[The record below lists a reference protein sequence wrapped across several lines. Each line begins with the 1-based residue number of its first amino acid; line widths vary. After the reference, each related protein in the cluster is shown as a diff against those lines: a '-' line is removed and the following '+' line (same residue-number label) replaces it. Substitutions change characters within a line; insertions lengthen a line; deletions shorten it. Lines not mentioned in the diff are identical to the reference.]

1 MPLRLTS
8 APVAGVQKKRKSS
21 ATHAG
26 STKNR
31 RVPFASHPRTKPGAN
46 PDATTST
53 AVAEAKNADSD
64 LDVPDLPDLGLSR
77 YISQSTPAHNVVQA
91 IRYIQSTMFDD
102 LPATRTGMSSARIA
116 EVLRFRSALPPLASV
131 AHVHTL
137 LDAPTQ
143 TEREIV
149 ELVGSGVVRRVI
161 VPGRDGDAAG
171 VGDCLVL
178 RDVWEGL
185 VKGCN
190 ALGSGVQGM
199 YDMISPLS
207 GYLGARGLWL
217 TWPDKFLHVL
227 RQIGSSS
234 AIPPG
239 VFTIDEYRALVRAG
253 FVVSASSLTKGSLDV
268 AALPNLPSST
278 ASPAS
283 RNDQQQQHLPSDQ
296 NDGNRF
302 HTATLYVSLPNTGPY
317 LRLLST
323 TRVHLLSLLRKTP
336 SHSAPLSLLRDKWDG
351 AIESPEKSFHVAKRA
366 RGEFAGILPGRTK
379 KWKDL
384 YGVSLRWVLES
395 CLGAGLVEVFETGCV
410 GPGVRAI

>member
-1 MPLRLTS
+1 
-8 APVAGVQKKRKSS
+8 
-21 ATHAG
+21 
-26 STKNR
+26 
-31 RVPFASHPRTKPGAN
+31 
-46 PDATTST
+46 
-53 AVAEAKNADSD
+53 
-64 LDVPDLPDLGLSR
+64 
-77 YISQSTPAHNVVQA
+77 
-91 IRYIQSTMFDD
+91 
-102 LPATRTGMSSARIA
+102 
-116 EVLRFRSALPPLASV
+116 
-131 AHVHTL
+131 
-137 LDAPTQ
+137 
-143 TEREIV
+143 
-149 ELVGSGVVRRVI
+149 
-161 VPGRDGDAAG
+161 
-171 VGDCLVL
+171 
-178 RDVWEGL
+178 
-185 VKGCN
+185 
-190 ALGSGVQGM
+190 
-199 YDMISPLS
+199 MISSLS

-234 AIPPG
+234 AIPSG

-323 TRVHLLSLLRKTP
+323 TRAHLLSLLRKTP

>member
-1 MPLRLTS
+1 M
-8 APVAGVQKKRKSS
+8 
-21 ATHAG
+21 
-26 STKNR
+26 
-31 RVPFASHPRTKPGAN
+31 
-46 PDATTST
+46 
-53 AVAEAKNADSD
+53 
-64 LDVPDLPDLGLSR
+64 
-77 YISQSTPAHNVVQA
+77 I
-91 IRYIQSTMFDD
+91 
-102 LPATRTGMSSARIA
+102 
-116 EVLRFRSALPPLASV
+116 
-131 AHVHTL
+131 L
-137 LDAPTQ
+137 LF
-143 TEREIV
+143 
-149 ELVGSGVVRRVI
+149 
-161 VPGRDGDAAG
+161 
-171 VGDCLVL
+171 
-178 RDVWEGL
+178 
-185 VKGCN
+185 
-190 ALGSGVQGM
+190 
-199 YDMISPLS
+199 S
-207 GYLGARGLWL
+207 GYLGGGLWL

-283 RNDQQQQHLPSDQ
+283 RNDQQQQQQQHPPPDQKSSDS
-296 NDGNRF
+296 RF

-323 TRVHLLSLLRKTP
+323 TRAHLLSLLRKTP

-351 AIESPEKSFHVAKRA
+351 AVESPEKSFHVAKRA